1 MLIRFE
7 LENFRS
13 VRSEAALTLTAI
25 NYYKEHEDQ
34 LINDT
39 LPGLAGMK
47 FLRVAALFGPNASGK
62 STIFQALAVMRSMV
76 TRSASVSIDK
86 TLPYNPYLLDEKSKH
101 LPTRFFVAF
110 TCENVRFEY
119 TFSFTKHAI
128 TEEKLSSFPKGR
140 EQVWFTRKT
149 KLADSKDS
157 QTIIK
162 DSSFL
167 RIPAAL
173 NPLVNDNML
182 LLSLLANY
190 PKYEAAVKIRPV
202 IDWFSNELT
211 ILKRGPKSVVD
222 YPFSGEIVDGAAGTD
237 FQRLFIQEIMKK
249 ADIGIN
255 ETKVKKIPFP
265 ELVKAIG
272 KEDEAELLEFL
283 GEHDE
288 QSEYKTVVF
297 DHMGENGKVE
307 FNLESESDGTF
318 QLFSLSGHIA
328 QALDNGSTLFVDEID
343 ASLHP
348 ILVREVVRCF
358 LDPTSNP
365 KNAQLVFTAHNPCLL
380 EEDLLRRDEIW
391 LTEKLDGAT
400 ELYPLSEFSPRKD
413 ESLVNGYLL
422 GRYSA
427 TPVVPTCFGRCRTYA
442 DGDSH
447 DN

>member
-1 MLIRFE
+1 M
-7 LENFRS
+7 
-13 VRSEAALTLTAI
+13 
-25 NYYKEHEDQ
+25 
-34 LINDT
+34 
-39 LPGLAGMK
+39 
-47 FLRVAALFGPNASGK
+47 
-62 STIFQALAVMRSMV
+62 
-76 TRSASVSIDK
+76 
-86 TLPYNPYLLDEKSKH
+86 
-101 LPTRFFVAF
+101 AF

-149 KLADSKDS
+149 NLADSKDS

-222 YPFSGEIVDGAAGTD
+222 YPFSGENVDGAAGTD

-318 QLFSLSGHIA
+318 QLFSS
-328 QALDNGSTLFVDEID
+328 
-343 ASLHP
+343 
-348 ILVREVVRCF
+348 VV
-358 LDPTSNP
+358 T
-365 KNAQLVFTAHNPCLL
+365 
-380 EEDLLRRDEIW
+380 
-391 LTEKLDGAT
+391 
-400 ELYPLSEFSPRKD
+400 
-413 ESLVNGYLL
+413 
-422 GRYSA
+422 
-427 TPVVPTCFGRCRTYA
+427 
-442 DGDSH
+442 
-447 DN
+447 